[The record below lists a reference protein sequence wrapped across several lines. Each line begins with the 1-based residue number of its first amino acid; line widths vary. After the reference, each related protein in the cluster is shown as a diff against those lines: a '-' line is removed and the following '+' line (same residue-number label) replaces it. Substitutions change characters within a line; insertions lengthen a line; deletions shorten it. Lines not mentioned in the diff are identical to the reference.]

1 MNATK
6 KLFLLSQVFLL
17 ISTLPSCGGKPAAM
31 ADIPV
36 FPGALEL
43 TPETSA
49 IGATLGQNEK
59 TDAALRQ
66 ELNAGGKI
74 EQRAW
79 RLPAGVAWPEV
90 KTFYEEK
97 LKTAGWQS
105 GVGGI
110 GGSFVDVN
118 KMMAVANQ
126 SNPMSQTMLF
136 SKGKQ
141 TLTLIM
147 LAMPMNKDGKQLIAS
162 LATN

>member
-1 MNATK
+1 MNVMK

-17 ISTLPSCGGKPAAM
+17 ISILPSCGGKPAAM

-43 TPETSA
+43 TAGTSA

-59 TDAALRQ
+59 NDTAMRQ
-66 ELNAGGKI
+66 ALNAGGKI

-97 LKTAGWQS
+97 LKKAGWQS
-105 GVGGI
+105 GLGGI
-110 GGSFVDVN
+110 GGGFVDVN

-141 TLTLIM
+141 NLTLIM
-147 LAMPMNKDGKQLIAS
+147 LAMPMNKDGNQLIAS